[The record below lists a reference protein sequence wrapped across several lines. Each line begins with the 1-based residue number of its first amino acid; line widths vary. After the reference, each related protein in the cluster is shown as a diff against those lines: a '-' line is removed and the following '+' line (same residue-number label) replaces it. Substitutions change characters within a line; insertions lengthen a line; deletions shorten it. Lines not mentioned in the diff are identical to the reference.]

1 MYVACSTQCFA
12 RYPLDQAMRMIAEME
27 FNKIDVAIHEHS
39 KHLRAS
45 EVVADVALAAQKLRI
60 GPGLVP
66 VAFSL
71 EIASEE
77 AGEWDRQFRSV
88 CRLAR
93 LSAVPIITIRAV
105 SVEKPLDREVE
116 RLSGL
121 VKIAGAD
128 GVILCVA
135 TVAGTHTEDPDKAVD
150 LCKRVPGLSLT
161 LDPSHY
167 LAGPHQGKGF
177 DQVLPYV
184 RHVHFRDTKRGPNS
198 FQVRIGQGDIEYGRI
213 ISQLARQRYS
223 RLLTVDVCDIP
234 DSPFA
239 VQPEVRKLKYLLESL
254 I

>member
-27 FNKIDVAIHEHS
+27 FNKIDVAIHEHG
-39 KHLRAS
+39 KHLKPS
-45 EVVADVALAAQKLRI
+45 EIAADVGLAAQKLRI

-71 EIASEE
+71 EILAEDPT
-77 AGEWDRQFRSV
+77 EWDRQFKAV
-88 CRLAR
+88 CRLSR
-93 LSAVPIITIRAV
+93 LCAVPIV
-105 SVEKPLDREVE
+105 SMRTSAIDTPLDGVVE
-116 RLSGL
+116 NLKGL
-121 VKIAGAD
+121 VKVAGAD

-135 TVAGTHTEDPDKAVD
+135 TVTGTHTEDPDKAID
-150 LCKRVPGLSLT
+150 LCKRVPGLGLT

-167 LAGPHQGKGF
+167 LVGPNQGRSY
-177 DQVLPYV
+177 DHALPYV
-184 RHVHFRDTKRGPNS
+184 RHVHFRDTKRGLNN
-198 FQVRIGQGDIEYGRI
+198 FQVRIGQGEIEYGRI
-213 ISQLARQRYS
+213 ISQLARQGYN